1 MSYYVTNE
9 NSFLDIKNAHL
20 RVTGNV
26 HTDVL
31 KLGAIEFQPTGSEVT
46 GTVNFT
52 NVTTG
57 VTTSSNLNVGG
68 TLQLGTV
75 EVVATTHTLA
85 NTTALGN
92 VTPHTIEVSNVT
104 TGLVTTANVEV
115 GRDLVVTGNV
125 AVDTNTLFVDSVNDR
140 VGIGTVS
147 PATKLHVEHYG
158 SAIGDFEGIRIAN
171 HATNLHSTSRPAY
184 EFVVSDIAAGT
195 GIGASKFAIGYRGTT
210 SASRTDRLVIDAS
223 GNVGIGVTSVDSGFK
238 LQVDGIIKAQAVNC
252 SGSGPVINC
261 IASNPGDMIS
271 KRYASADRYGMG
283 QYAGG
288 ITRLFTSTA
297 YSSGRIC
304 FSGAT
309 DDVTGSAAA
318 FTDYVTI
325 ENDGNVGIG
334 TSSPKTSFGTPAFEV
349 YNGCIMSGE
358 RSTSTD
364 SNYSLY
370 VGKGTGSGWLTGY
383 TSTGSHVFAFY
394 NTSPNSGGW
403 NGAVAS
409 FYINQ
414 NTTTGRSINAG
425 GTVNASGSD
434 YAEYVRKKDPGMLIN
449 KGDIVGI
456 NSSAD
461 LTNVF
466 SEAIT
471 FVVKSTNPSYV
482 GGDSWDTQETIV
494 YPPDEPKNPGEDA
507 SEEDTNE
514 YNKNLKTYELEVISF
529 NQKQD
534 EKREPYDRIAFCG
547 QVPVNVYNAT
557 PGQYIIPIQT
567 DDDTISY
574 ELTNT
579 PTFEQYRVSIGKVM
593 KIQEDGR
600 AYIIVKIS

>member
-1 MSYYVTNE
+1 
-9 NSFLDIKNAHL
+9 
-20 RVTGNV
+20 
-26 HTDVL
+26 
-31 KLGAIEFQPTGSEVT
+31 
-46 GTVNFT
+46 
-52 NVTTG
+52 
-57 VTTSSNLNVGG
+57 
-68 TLQLGTV
+68 
-75 EVVATTHTLA
+75 
-85 NTTALGN
+85 
-92 VTPHTIEVSNVT
+92 
-104 TGLVTTANVEV
+104 
-115 GRDLVVTGNV
+115 
-125 AVDTNTLFVDSVNDR
+125 
-140 VGIGTVS
+140 
-147 PATKLHVEHYG
+147 
-158 SAIGDFEGIRIAN
+158 
-171 HATNLHSTSRPAY
+171 
-184 EFVVSDIAAGT
+184 
-195 GIGASKFAIGYRGTT
+195 
-210 SASRTDRLVIDAS
+210 
-223 GNVGIGVTSVDSGFK
+223 
-238 LQVDGIIKAQAVNC
+238 
-252 SGSGPVINC
+252 
-261 IASNPGDMIS
+261 
-271 KRYASADRYGMG
+271 
-283 QYAGG
+283 
-288 ITRLFTSTA
+288 
-297 YSSGRIC
+297 
-304 FSGAT
+304 
-309 DDVTGSAAA
+309 
-318 FTDYVTI
+318 
-325 ENDGNVGIG
+325 
-334 TSSPKTSFGTPAFEV
+334 
-349 YNGCIMSGE
+349 MSGE

-370 VGKGTGSGWLTGY
+370 VGKGTGAGWLTGY

-403 NGAVAS
+403 NGALSS

-494 YPPDEPKNPGEDA
+494 YPPDEPKKPGEDA

>member
-1 MSYYVTNE
+1 
-9 NSFLDIKNAHL
+9 
-20 RVTGNV
+20 
-26 HTDVL
+26 
-31 KLGAIEFQPTGSEVT
+31 
-46 GTVNFT
+46 
-52 NVTTG
+52 
-57 VTTSSNLNVGG
+57 
-68 TLQLGTV
+68 
-75 EVVATTHTLA
+75 
-85 NTTALGN
+85 
-92 VTPHTIEVSNVT
+92 
-104 TGLVTTANVEV
+104 
-115 GRDLVVTGNV
+115 
-125 AVDTNTLFVDSVNDR
+125 
-140 VGIGTVS
+140 
-147 PATKLHVEHYG
+147 
-158 SAIGDFEGIRIAN
+158 
-171 HATNLHSTSRPAY
+171 
-184 EFVVSDIAAGT
+184 VSDIAAGT